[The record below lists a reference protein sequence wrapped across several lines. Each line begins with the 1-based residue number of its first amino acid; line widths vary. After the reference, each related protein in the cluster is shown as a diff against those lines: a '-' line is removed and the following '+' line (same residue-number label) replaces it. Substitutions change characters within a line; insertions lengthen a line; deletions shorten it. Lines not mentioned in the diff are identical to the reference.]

1 MIMDQAA
8 LNGNW
13 IGTVSQQTELRNNL
27 SDGPESRGLPVVPT
41 AMGRVRRRK
50 WFVVST
56 LGVIAAFVVLAGLD
70 WRAGLLGGLICV
82 LVAALIPDSSLSA
95 PDQSIEAG
103 RSSVQAR
110 NASFNDILQALPH
123 PALLLT
129 SNGTVAGYNATARE
143 HWENLR
149 RGNHISSAIRQPV
162 LLDAVA
168 AVSAGAKP
176 STVNYTD
183 RVPVERRIEATV
195 AILEASHRADPEG
208 PAVLVSLRDLSEQ
221 ERLNQMRADFVAN
234 ASHELRTPLAS
245 LLGFIETLQGPA
257 RQDKDAQDRFLAIM
271 ATQAQRMTRLID
283 DLLSLSRVEMNV
295 HLQPTER
302 VDLCDTVGH
311 VAEALLP
318 VAKEAGIK
326 LTTSLPK
333 EKTIVKGDR
342 DELVQLMQNLVQN
355 AIKYGRKKGKI
366 EVSITRIPGNGDRRN
381 RVSIAVKD
389 DGQGIA
395 PDHLPRLTERFYRVD
410 VTSSREKGGT
420 GLGLAIVKHIV
431 MRHKGDLQ
439 ITSEPGKGST
449 FTVVL
454 EESENRPDQQTG
466 SGAA

>member
-1 MIMDQAA
+1 M
-8 LNGNW
+8 
-13 IGTVSQQTELRNNL
+13 SQQTELRNNL
-27 SDGPESRGLPVVPT
+27 TDGPESRALPVGPA
-41 AMGRVRRRK
+41 AMDRMRRRK
-50 WFVVST
+50 WFVASS
-56 LGVIAAFVVLAGLD
+56 LGLIAVFVVLAGLD
-70 WRAGLLGGLICV
+70 WRAGLIGGLISA
-82 LVAALIPDSSLSA
+82 LVAALIPDSSGST
-95 PDQSIEAG
+95 PDQSLVAL
-103 RSSVQAR
+103 RASVQAR

-123 PALLLT
+123 PAVLLT
-129 SNGTVAGYNATARE
+129 SSGMVIGYNASARG
-143 HWENLR
+143 HWDNLR
-149 RGNHISSAIRQPV
+149 RSSHISSAIRQPV

-195 AILEASHRADPEG
+195 ALLETSHRADPEG
-208 PAVLVSLRDLSEQ
+208 PAILVSLRDLSEQ

-257 RQDKDAQDRFLAIM
+257 RQDKDAQERFLAIM

-295 HLQPTER
+295 HLQPTEL
-302 VDLCDTVGH
+302 VDLCDTIGH
-311 VAEALLP
+311 VAEALSP

-333 EKTIVKGDR
+333 VKTIVRGDR

-355 AIKYGRKKGKI
+355 AIKYGRKKGRI
-366 EVSITRIPGNGDRRN
+366 EVALTHIPGNGDKRN

-439 ITSEPGKGST
+439 ITSELGKGST

-454 EESENRPDQQTG
+454 DEAEDRPEKQTD
-466 SGAA
+466 SSAA